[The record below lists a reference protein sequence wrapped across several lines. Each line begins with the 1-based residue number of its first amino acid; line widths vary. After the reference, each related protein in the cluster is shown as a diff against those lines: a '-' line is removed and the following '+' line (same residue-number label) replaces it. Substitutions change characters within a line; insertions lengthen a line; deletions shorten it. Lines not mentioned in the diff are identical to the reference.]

1 MGCWDASRVTSRTG
15 ALWAYHGPIWAS
27 WAYMGSMGPYG
38 PIWATWAHHVGLLY
52 GQWAHRAHNGPRAI
66 RVNGLIGLI
75 WSPRV
80 ALVIFSLVLYLVVL
94 LNALWKWTP
103 LLSFLRYPPSLATH
117 EGHCCDL
124 GLCGVMYSN
133 RNNHYHH
140 GNRNNLNDPPPS
152 LFPLMDTIMAIN
164 VVMVIAMI
172 IIMTGRS
179 IGIIVVTMI
188 SMIAI
193 RPFFLMAFCI
203 AFPDFVFASR
213 MIEHVTMIR
222 MIAIS
227 LLF

>member
-1 MGCWDASRVTSRTG
+1 
-15 ALWAYHGPIWAS
+15 
-27 WAYMGSMGPYG
+27 
-38 PIWATWAHHVGLLY
+38 
-52 GQWAHRAHNGPRAI
+52 
-66 RVNGLIGLI
+66 
-75 WSPRV
+75 
-80 ALVIFSLVLYLVVL
+80 
-94 LNALWKWTP
+94 
-103 LLSFLRYPPSLATH
+103 
-117 EGHCCDL
+117 
-124 GLCGVMYSN
+124 MYSN

-140 GNRNNLNDPPPS
+140 GNRNNLNYPPPS

-213 MIEHVTMIR
+213 VIEHVTMIR

>member
-1 MGCWDASRVTSRTG
+1 MEVDAAAFILAVFPFFSYTRGTL
-15 ALWAYHGPIWAS
+15 LW
-27 WAYMGSMGPYG
+27 
-38 PIWATWAHHVGLLY
+38 
-52 GQWAHRAHNGPRAI
+52 
-66 RVNGLIGLI
+66 
-75 WSPRV
+75 
-80 ALVIFSLVLYLVVL
+80 
-94 LNALWKWTP
+94 
-103 LLSFLRYPPSLATH
+103 
-117 EGHCCDL
+117 L